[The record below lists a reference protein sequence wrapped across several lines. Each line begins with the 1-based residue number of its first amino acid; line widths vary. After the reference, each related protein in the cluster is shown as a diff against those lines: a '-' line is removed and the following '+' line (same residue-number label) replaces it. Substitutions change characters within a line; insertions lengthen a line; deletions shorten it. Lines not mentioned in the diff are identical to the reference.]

1 MNKMTPRER
10 ILALLSGAP
19 IDRVP
24 WNGDLD
30 YWMTYLRTD
39 HLMRPEHTGDEGRF
53 RLHRDLGVGFY
64 LQGHFPFRTVFEGFT
79 VRCENYPD
87 GSYRNSWETPVGTL
101 SEFYK
106 YSHTTYSHAPVEFLC
121 KSAEDFEV
129 LKYIYEHT
137 FYEPDF
143 TFTNFVREHV
153 GDQGVTLVYTPH
165 TPFMTL
171 VANQMGIENL
181 VYAIAD
187 DTDAFEELMDVMKKK
202 FDEAVDIACASP
214 SECIMV
220 PENLSSESV
229 GKNFYNKYMASV
241 HREWTDK
248 IRAAGKYSFVHMD
261 GTCRGLISEVSYSG
275 FDVIEACTPAP
286 VGDMTLTEMR
296 DVTSPKSIIWG
307 GIPGGY
313 FTDLVNDED
322 FDRYVIGVLEIMRND
337 RRFCL
342 GVSDQVV
349 PGARPERIARVNE
362 LADLYGKYE

>member
-1 MNKMTPRER
+1 MTPRER
-10 ILALLSGAP
+10 TLALLSGAP
-19 IDRVP
+19 LDQVP

-30 YWMTYLRTD
+30 YWMTYLRTEK
-39 HLMRPEHTGDEGRF
+39 LMKPEHAGEEGRF
-53 RLHRDLGVGFY
+53 RLHKDLGVGFY
-64 LQGHFPFRTVFEGFT
+64 LQGHFPFRTRFEGFT
-79 VRCENYPD
+79 VRGENYED
-87 GSYRNSWETPVGTL
+87 GSYRNIWETPVGTL
-101 SEFYK
+101 TEFYK
-106 YSHTTYSHAPVEFLC
+106 YSPITYSHAPAEFLC
-121 KSAEDFEV
+121 KTAEDFKI

-137 FYEPDF
+137 IYEPYF
-143 TFTNFVREHV
+143 EFTNFVREHV

-181 VYAIAD
+181 VYAID
-187 DTDAFEELMDVMKKK
+187 DDIDAFEELMDVMKKK

-214 SECIMV
+214 AECIMV

-229 GKNFYNKYMASV
+229 GKKFYNKYMAPV

-261 GTCRGLISEVSYSG
+261 GTCRGLIKELSYSG
-275 FDVIEACTPAP
+275 FDVIEACTPSP

-296 DVTSPKSIIWG
+296 EVACPKSIIWG

-313 FTDLVNDED
+313 FTDLVSDED
-322 FDRYVIGVLEIMRND
+322 FDQYVIGVLEIMRKD

-342 GVSDQVV
+342 GVADQVV
-349 PGARPERIARVNE
+349 PGARWERIARVKE
-362 LADLYGKYE
+362 LADKYGKYE